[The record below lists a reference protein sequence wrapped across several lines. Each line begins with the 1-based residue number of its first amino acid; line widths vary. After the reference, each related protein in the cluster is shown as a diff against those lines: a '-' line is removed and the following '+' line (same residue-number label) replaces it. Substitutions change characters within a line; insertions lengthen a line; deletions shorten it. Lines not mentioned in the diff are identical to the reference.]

1 VDLGLKGRTAL
12 ICGASS
18 GLGLASAE
26 ALSAEGANVTMFART
41 RDTLEREANRLGALA
56 VRGDVTLP
64 QDLERAVAQTIEA
77 FGGLDILV
85 WNSGGPPAGTGID
98 VTLPQDLERAVAQ
111 TLEAFGGLDILVWNS
126 GGPPAGKATDVTADS
141 VEQAFEL
148 LLQPAVRLVQLGLPH
163 LERSGN
169 GRIIAITSLAA
180 KEPTQ
185 HLALSN
191 MLRPGL
197 TGYLKTLSAE
207 LGPQAITVNCVAPG
221 RIDTDRLAHLYPD
234 GPTEEQL
241 AEIPLRRWGTPREFG
256 DVVCFVASD
265 RARYL
270 TGQTIV
276 VDGGLQKFLF

>member
-1 VDLGLKGRTAL
+1 MDLGLKGRTAL
-12 ICGASS
+12 VCGASS
-18 GLGLASAE
+18 GLALAAAE
-26 ALSAEGANVTMFART
+26 ALAEEGANVTMFARR
-41 RDTLEREANRLGALA
+41 RDALEREADRIGALA

-64 QDLERAVAQTIEA
+64 QDLERAVEQTIEA

-85 WNSGGPPAGTGID
+85 WNSGGPPAGKAVD
-98 VTLPQDLERAVAQ
+98 VTP
-111 TLEAFGGLDILVWNS
+111 
-126 GGPPAGKATDVTADS
+126 DS
-141 VEQAFEL
+141 LEQAVEL
-148 LLQPAVRLVQLGLPH
+148 LMQPAVRLVRLCLPH
-163 LERSGN
+163 LEQSEG
-169 GRIIAITSLAA
+169 GRIVAITSLAA
-180 KEPTQ
+180 KEPTA

-191 MLRPGL
+191 MVRPGL
-197 TGYLKTLSAE
+197 TGWLKTLSAE
-207 LGPQAITVNCVAPG
+207 LGPRGITVNCVAPG